1 MKRLMEVTCH
11 PLPLPD
17 LSTWLKGKGQGMGI
31 SGPICCPPQ
40 GRLVTLLFLQGHLA
54 PAGF

>member
-40 GRLVTLLFLQGHLA
+40 GWLVTLLFLQGHLA